1 MDDAALIFCLRESR
15 LDRLADSSQP
25 VSADNQD
32 ILNPT
37 VLKAVEDGQPVL
49 GTLVI
54 AALDRQA
61 IFLSFAAD
69 PEDDLSRHL
78 PNDPII
84 PNGVVD
90 CIDVEDGAGSY
101 PSRPI

>member
-15 LDRLADSSQP
+15 LDRLADPSQP

-37 VLKAVEDGQPVL
+37 VLKAVEDDV
-49 GTLVI
+49 
-54 AALDRQA
+54 
-61 IFLSFAAD
+61 
-69 PEDDLSRHL
+69 SRHL
-78 PNDPII
+78 PDDPII

-90 CIDVEDGAGSY
+90 CIDVEDGVGRILSVTSDMN
-101 PSRPI
+101 PSEASKP